1 MDMIVKD
8 LNKSIGSKDLLVDIS
23 FNLTDGNKVGL
34 VGKNGTGKSTL
45 LKVLAGLSKADSG
58 KINLNGKTIK
68 LLRQEIERD
77 KYDLTVIDYIK
88 DDNGLLELEN
98 KLHSLEENLTEEN
111 MEEYGDVLDAYL
123 KLDGYDFETNLEVIM
138 NGLNMN
144 IDLNGKVGELSGG
157 QKIKVLLASLL
168 LSNSDIILLDEP
180 TNNLDIEAIEWL
192 ETYLKKLEREM
203 IIVSHDETFLNNITN
218 KIFELSDGKI
228 TEYNLSYSDYLL
240 YKENEYNREL
250 EKYEQAKEQ
259 QRKIQTSIQEA
270 KEWTNKGLSKK
281 KNDNDK
287 LSANFSKERTKK
299 TAAKA
304 SRLARELEKIEID
317 KSFRKKEKID
327 FSVDYSDSKGN
338 RDIYTSELICGYE
351 CFSTPP
357 VSIDIPFGT
366 RLNIQGKNGTGK
378 TTFIKTLLGEIPALS
393 GTVSIG
399 NEVKVGYI
407 SQDSLDVEDTDCSVY
422 EYLSKGTDT
431 DKSMLFNIL
440 NKFHINY
447 DDKDKTFS
455 SLSPGQRTRVN
466 LAKLAINETNT
477 LILDEATN
485 HLDTEAIQVLEEVI
499 ESFNGTIISIS
510 HNRSFNEILKAD
522 VNLNIETGTIKYN
535 SSKLIKKK

>member
-1 MDMIVKD
+1 MIVNN
-8 LNKSIGSKDLLVDIS
+8 LNKSIGNKDLLVDVS
-23 FNLTDGNKVGL
+23 FSLNDGNKIGL
-34 VGKNGTGKSTL
+34 IGKNGTGKSTL
-45 LKVLAGLSKADSG
+45 LKILSGLMKADSG
-58 KINLNGKTIK
+58 KINLNGKKVK

-77 KYDLTVIDYIK
+77 KYNLTVIDYIK
-88 DDNGLLELEN
+88 NDNGLLELEN
-98 KLHSLEENLTEEN
+98 RLHSLEENLTEEN

-144 IDLNGKVGELSGG
+144 IDINSKVGELSGG

-168 LSNSDIILLDEP
+168 LSNSDILLLDEP

-192 ETYLKKLEREM
+192 ETYLKKLDREM
-203 IIVSHDETFLNNITN
+203 IIVSHDETFLNSVTN
-218 KIFELSDGKI
+218 KIFELSNGKI

-240 YKENEYNREL
+240 YKEHEYNREL

-259 QRKIQTSIQEA
+259 QRKIQASIQEA
-270 KEWTNKGLSKK
+270 KEWASKGLSKK
-281 KNDNDK
+281 KSDNDK

-299 TAAKA
+299 TASKA
-304 SRLARELEKIEID
+304 SRLSRELEKIEID

-327 FSVDYSDSKGN
+327 FSVDFSDSKGN
-338 RDIYTSELICGYE
+338 RDIYTSELVCGYE
-351 CFSTPP
+351 NFSTPP
-357 VSIDIPFGT
+357 VSIDILFGT
-366 RLNIQGKNGTGK
+366 RINIQGRNGTGK
-378 TTFIKTLLGEIPALS
+378 TTFIKTILGEIPAIS
-393 GTVSIG
+393 GNISIG
-399 NEVKVGYI
+399 NEVKAGYI
-407 SQDSLDVEDTDCSVY
+407 SQDSLDTEETECSVY

-440 NKFHINY
+440 NIFHINY
-447 DDKDKTFS
+447 DDKDKPFS

-485 HLDTEAIQVLEEVI
+485 HLDIEAIHVLEEVI

-510 HNRSFNEILKAD
+510 HNRSFNTILNAD
-522 VNLNIETGTIKYN
+522 VNLNIETGTIKYT
-535 SSKLIKKK
+535 SSKLSKKK

>member
-1 MDMIVKD
+1 MIVNN
-8 LNKSIGSKDLLVDIS
+8 LNKSIGNKDLLVDVS
-23 FNLTDGNKVGL
+23 FSLNDGNKIGL
-34 VGKNGTGKSTL
+34 IGKNGTGKSTL
-45 LKVLAGLSKADSG
+45 LKILSGLMKADSG
-58 KINLNGKTIK
+58 KINLNGKKVK

-77 KYDLTVIDYIK
+77 KYNLTVIDYIK
-88 DDNGLLELEN
+88 NDNGLLELEN
-98 KLHSLEENLTEEN
+98 RLHSLEENLTEEN

-144 IDLNGKVGELSGG
+144 IDINSKVGELSGG

-168 LSNSDIILLDEP
+168 LSNSDILLLDEP

-192 ETYLKKLEREM
+192 ETYLKKLDREM
-203 IIVSHDETFLNNITN
+203 IIVSHDEIFLNSVTN
-218 KIFELSDGKI
+218 KIFELSNGKI

-240 YKENEYNREL
+240 YKEHEYNREL

-259 QRKIQTSIQEA
+259 QRKIQASIQEA
-270 KEWTNKGLSKK
+270 KEWASKGLSKK
-281 KNDNDK
+281 KSDNDK

-299 TAAKA
+299 TASKA
-304 SRLARELEKIEID
+304 SRLSRELEKIEID

-327 FSVDYSDSKGN
+327 FSVDFSDSKGN
-338 RDIYTSELICGYE
+338 RDIYTSELVCGYE
-351 CFSTPP
+351 NFSTPP

-366 RLNIQGKNGTGK
+366 RINIQGRNGTGK
-378 TTFIKTLLGEIPALS
+378 TTFIKTILGEIPAIS
-393 GTVSIG
+393 GNISIG
-399 NEVKVGYI
+399 NEVKAGYI
-407 SQDSLDVEDTDCSVY
+407 SQDSLDTEETECSVY

-447 DDKDKTFS
+447 DDKDKPFS

-485 HLDTEAIQVLEEVI
+485 HLDIEAIHVLEEVI

-510 HNRSFNEILKAD
+510 HNRSFNTILNAD
-522 VNLNIETGTIKYN
+522 VNLNIETGTIKYT
-535 SSKLIKKK
+535 SSKLSKKK

>member
-1 MDMIVKD
+1 MIVNN
-8 LNKSIGSKDLLVDIS
+8 LNKSIGNKDLLVDVS
-23 FNLTDGNKVGL
+23 FSLNDGNKIGL
-34 VGKNGTGKSTL
+34 IGKNGTGKSTL
-45 LKVLAGLSKADSG
+45 LKILSGLMKADSG
-58 KINLNGKTIK
+58 KINLNGKKVK

-77 KYDLTVIDYIK
+77 KYNLTVIDYIK
-88 DDNGLLELEN
+88 NDNGLLELEN
-98 KLHSLEENLTEEN
+98 RLHSLEENLTEEN

-144 IDLNGKVGELSGG
+144 IDINSKVGELSGG

-168 LSNSDIILLDEP
+168 LSNSDILLLDEP

-192 ETYLKKLEREM
+192 ETYLKKLDREM
-203 IIVSHDETFLNNITN
+203 IIVSHDETFLNSVTN
-218 KIFELSDGKI
+218 KIFELSNGKI
-228 TEYNLSYSDYLL
+228 IEYNLSYSDYLL
-240 YKENEYNREL
+240 YKEHEYNREL

-259 QRKIQTSIQEA
+259 QRKIQASIQEA
-270 KEWTNKGLSKK
+270 KEWASKGLSKK
-281 KNDNDK
+281 KSDNDK

-299 TAAKA
+299 TASKA
-304 SRLARELEKIEID
+304 SRLSRELEKIEID

-327 FSVDYSDSKGN
+327 FSVDFSDSKGN
-338 RDIYTSELICGYE
+338 RDIYTSELVCGYE
-351 CFSTPP
+351 NFSTPP

-366 RLNIQGKNGTGK
+366 RINIQGRNGTGK
-378 TTFIKTLLGEIPALS
+378 TTFIKTILGEIPAIS
-393 GTVSIG
+393 GNISIG
-399 NEVKVGYI
+399 NEVKAGYI
-407 SQDSLDVEDTDCSVY
+407 SQDSLDTEETECSVY

-447 DDKDKTFS
+447 DDKDKPFS

-485 HLDTEAIQVLEEVI
+485 HLDIEAIHVLEEVI

-510 HNRSFNEILKAD
+510 HNRSFNTILNAD
-522 VNLNIETGTIKYN
+522 VNLNIETGTIKYT
-535 SSKLIKKK
+535 SSKLSKKK